1 MTVKQLR
8 DFLNELNL
16 DDFQEGISVASGVDD
31 GNHEYITVDNLDNV
45 RICDSIREGKLP
57 FLVIE
62 TEYASILRD
71 EKLAREG
78 AKHDSQRND

>member
-8 DFLNELNL
+8 DFLSELNL

-31 GNHEYITVDNLDNV
+31 GNHEYIAVDNLDNV
-45 RICDSIREGKLP
+45 RICDSIREGELP